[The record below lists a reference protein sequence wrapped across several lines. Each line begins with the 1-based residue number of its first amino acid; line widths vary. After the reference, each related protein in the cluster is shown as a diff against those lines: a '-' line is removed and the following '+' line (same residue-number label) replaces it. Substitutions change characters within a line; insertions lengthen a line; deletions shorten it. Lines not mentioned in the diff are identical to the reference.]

1 MSAAE
6 EPTPSLYERD
16 FHAWTIEQAALL
28 ARGELAH
35 ADLPNL
41 IEEIES
47 MGKQQQAELT
57 NRLAVLLAHLL
68 KWQHQP
74 ALRAASGRSG
84 RLTVK
89 EQRQQI
95 ARHMRKN
102 SSLQA
107 YVPEAMLDA
116 YADAVVIAARESGLA
131 EDVFP
136 ERCPLSFEQAMRNDW
151 MPE

>member
-1 MSAAE
+1 MN
-6 EPTPSLYERD
+6 EPTPNLYERD
-16 FHAWTIEQAALL
+16 FHAWTVEQASLL
-28 ARGELAH
+28 ARGELAR

-68 KWQHQP
+68 KWQYQP
-74 ALRAASGRSG
+74 ALRAVSGRSW
-84 RLTVK
+84 RLTAK

-102 SSLQA
+102 PSLHA
-107 YVPEAMLDA
+107 YVPEAMTDA
-116 YADAVVIAARESGLA
+116 YADAIVIAARESGLA

-136 ERCPLSFEQAMRNDW
+136 ERCPHSFDQAMRNDW